1 MIKIYAIFIERL
13 VIMKII
19 KRENYLRQVKP
30 HFGKNVIKVLTGQR
44 RVGKSYLLKQIMEI
58 FEASDQNTNI
68 IYIDKEK
75 LEFDAIRDYRD
86 LYAYITEKSD
96 KNCPNIVMIDEV
108 QEIES
113 FEKALRDL
121 NENPAYDI
129 FCTGSNAN
137 LLSGELSTFLA
148 GRYVQIQVHSLS
160 YGEFL
165 VFHQLESSV
174 DSLGK
179 YIKYGGMPYLMHLN
193 LEEDEIVFDYLKNI
207 YNSIILKDVVARHNI
222 RNVNF
227 LDRLVLFLADNT
239 GSVLS
244 VKNISDFLKSQKVRI
259 SVNTVMNYLDFLIHA
274 FFVHKVSR
282 YDIAG
287 KKIFEINE
295 KYYFEDLGLRH
306 TIIGFRQND
315 MGKILENLIYTQ
327 LKFKG
332 YDVYVGKQRDMEIN
346 FVAKK
351 QDKTIY
357 IQAVYLLKD
366 KKTIDREFG
375 NLLKL
380 KDNFRKIVVSTDEF
394 AQGNVKGVEHL
405 HIMTFLKE
413 FGY

>member
-1 MIKIYAIFIERL
+1 
-13 VIMKII
+13 MKII

-165 VFHQLESSV
+165 EFHHLKSAV

>member
-1 MIKIYAIFIERL
+1 MKIHSIFTKRL
-13 VIMKII
+13 SIMKII

-75 LEFDAIRDYRD
+75 LEFDSIRDYRD
-86 LYAYITEKSD
+86 LYTYITEKSD
-96 KNCPNIVMIDEV
+96 KNCSNIVMIDEV
-108 QEIES
+108 QEIEA

-165 VFHQLESSV
+165 GFHHLKNSV

-179 YIKYGGMPYLMHLN
+179 YIKYGGMPYLIHLN
-193 LEEDEIVFDYLKNI
+193 LEDEIVFDYLKNI
-207 YNSIILKDVVARHNI
+207 YNSIILKDVVARYNI

-239 GSVLS
+239 GSILS

-259 SVNTVMNYLDFLIHA
+259 SVNTVMSYLDFLINA
-274 FFVHKVSR
+274 FFIHKVSR

-295 KYYFEDLGLRH
+295 KYYFEDLGVRN
-306 TIIGFRQND
+306 TIIGFKQKD

-332 YDVYVGKQRDMEIN
+332 YDVYVGKQRDMEID

-351 QDKTIY
+351 HDKTIY
-357 IQAVYLLKD
+357 IQAAYLLKD

-380 KDNFRKIVVSTDEF
+380 KDNFRKIVVSMDEF
-394 AQGNVKGVEHL
+394 AHGNVKGIEHL
-405 HIMTFLKE
+405 HILTFLKE

>member
-1 MIKIYAIFIERL
+1 
-13 VIMKII
+13 MKII

-58 FEASDQNTNI
+58 FEASDQKINI

-86 LYAYITEKSD
+86 LYAYIIEKTD

-165 VFHQLESSV
+165 VFHHLESAV

>member
-1 MIKIYAIFIERL
+1 
-13 VIMKII
+13 MKII
-19 KRENYLRQVKP
+19 KRESYLNQIKP

-44 RVGKSYLLKQIMEI
+44 RVGKSYLLRQIMDM
-58 FEASDQNTNI
+58 FEKSDQNTNI

-75 LEFDAIRDYRD
+75 LEFDIIKNYQD
-86 LYAYITEKSD
+86 LYTYIIKKSD
-96 KNCPNIVMIDEV
+96 KTCPNIVMIDEV
-108 QEIES
+108 QEIEG

-137 LLSGELSTFLA
+137 LLSGELSTLLA

-165 VFHQLESSV
+165 KFHQLNRSV
-174 DSLGK
+174 DSLGQ
-179 YIKYGGMPYLMHLN
+179 YIKYGGMPYLIHLN
-193 LEEDEIVFDYLKNI
+193 LEDEIVFDYLKSI
-207 YNSIILKDVVARHNI
+207 YNSIILKDVVSRHNI

-227 LDRLVLFLADNT
+227 LDRLVLFLSDNT
-239 GSVLS
+239 GSILAA
-244 VKNISDFLKSQKVRI
+244 KNISDFLKSQKIRM
-259 SVNTVMNYLDFLIHA
+259 SVNTIMSYLDFLISA
-274 FFVHKVSR
+274 FFIHKVSR

-287 KKIFEINE
+287 KRIFEINE
-295 KYYFEDLGLRH
+295 KYYFEDLGLRNS
-306 TIIGFRQND
+306 IIGFRQKD
-315 MGKILENLIYTQ
+315 MGKILENLICMQ

-332 YDVYVGKQRDMEIN
+332 YDVYVGKQRDMEID

-351 QDKTIY
+351 LDQTIY
-357 IQAVYLLKD
+357 IQAAYLLKD

-380 KDNFRKIVVSTDEF
+380 KDNFRKIVISMDDF
-394 AQGNVKGVEHL
+394 AQGNVEGVEHL

-413 FGY
+413 FG

>member
-1 MIKIYAIFIERL
+1 
-13 VIMKII
+13 MKII

-58 FEASDQNTNI
+58 FEASDQKINI

-86 LYAYITEKSD
+86 LYTYITEKSD

>member
-1 MIKIYAIFIERL
+1 
-13 VIMKII
+13 MKII

-86 LYAYITEKSD
+86 LYAYIIEKTD

>member
-1 MIKIYAIFIERL
+1 
-13 VIMKII
+13 MKII
-19 KRENYLRQVKP
+19 KRENYLNQIKP

-44 RVGKSYLLKQIMEI
+44 RVGKSYLLKQIMNI
-58 FEASDQNTNI
+58 FEKSDQNTNI

-75 LEFDAIRDYRD
+75 LEFDTIRDYRD
-86 LYAYITEKSD
+86 LYTYIIKKSD
-96 KNCPNIVMIDEV
+96 KNCLNIVMIDEV
-108 QEIES
+108 QEIEG

-148 GRYVQIQVHSLS
+148 GRYVQTQVHSLS

-165 VFHQLESSV
+165 EFHQLKSSV

-179 YIKYGGMPYLMHLN
+179 YIKYGGMPFLIN
-193 LEEDEIVFDYLKNI
+193 LDLEDEIVFDYLKSI
-207 YNSIILKDVVARHNI
+207 YNSIILKDVVARQNI

-239 GSVLS
+239 GSILA

-259 SVNTVMNYLDFLIHA
+259 SVNTVMSYLDFLINA
-274 FFVHKVSR
+274 FFIHKVSR

-287 KKIFEINE
+287 KRIFEINE
-295 KYYFEDLGLRH
+295 KYYFEDLGLRN
-306 TIIGFRQND
+306 TIIGFKQED
-315 MGKILENLIYTQ
+315 MGKILENLIYMQ

-332 YDVYVGKQRDMEIN
+332 YDVYVGKQRDMEID

-351 QDKTIY
+351 YDETVY
-357 IQAVYLLKD
+357 IQAAYLLKD

-380 KDNFRKIVVSTDEF
+380 KDNFRKIVVSMDDF
-394 AQGNVKGVEHL
+394 AHGNVKGVEHL
-405 HIMTFLKE
+405 HIINFLQE
-413 FGY
+413 FGC

>member
-1 MIKIYAIFIERL
+1 MKIYANNAKRL
-13 VIMKII
+13 SIMKII
-19 KRENYLRQVKP
+19 KRKNYLNQIKP
-30 HFGKNVIKVLTGQR
+30 YFGKNVIKVLTGQR
-44 RVGKSYLLKQIMEI
+44 RVGKSYLLRQIMDI
-58 FEASDQNTNI
+58 FKKSDQNTNI

-75 LEFDAIRDYRD
+75 LEFDSIRDYRD
-86 LYAYITEKSD
+86 LYTYITEKSD
-96 KNCPNIVMIDEV
+96 KNCINIVMIDEV
-108 QEIES
+108 QEIEG
-113 FEKALRDL
+113 FEKVLRDL
-121 NENPAYDI
+121 NENSAYDI

-148 GRYVQIQVHSLS
+148 GRYVQTQVHSLS
-160 YGEFL
+160 YREFL
-165 VFHQLESSV
+165 KFHQLAGSV

-179 YIKYGGMPYLMHLN
+179 YIKYGGMPYLIHLDLKN
-193 LEEDEIVFDYLKNI
+193 EIVSDYLKSI

-239 GSVLS
+239 GSILAAN
-244 VKNISDFLKSQKVRI
+244 NISDFLKSQRVRI
-259 SVNTVMNYLDFLIHA
+259 SVNTVMSYLDFLINA
-274 FFVHKVSR
+274 FFINKVSR

-295 KYYFEDLGLRH
+295 KYYFEDLGLRNS
-306 TIIGFRQND
+306 IIGFKQKD
-315 MGKILENLIYTQ
+315 MGKILENLIYIQ
-327 LKFKG
+327 LKYKG
-332 YDVYVGKQRDMEIN
+332 YEVYVGKQSNMEID

-351 QDKTIY
+351 HDKTIY
-357 IQAVYLLKD
+357 IQAAYLLKD

-380 KDNFRKIVVSTDEF
+380 KDNFRKIVVSMDDF

-413 FGY
+413 FG

>member
-1 MIKIYAIFIERL
+1 
-13 VIMKII
+13 MKII

-58 FEASDQNTNI
+58 FEASDQKINI

-86 LYAYITEKSD
+86 LYAYIIEKTD

>member
-1 MIKIYAIFIERL
+1 
-13 VIMKII
+13 MKII
-19 KRENYLRQVKP
+19 KRENYLRQIKP
-30 HFGKNVIKVLTGQR
+30 HFGKNIIKVLTGQR

-58 FEASDQNTNI
+58 FEAADPKTNI

-75 LEFDAIRDYRD
+75 LAFDAIRDYRD
-86 LYAYITEKSD
+86 LYAYIIENTD
-96 KNCPNIVMIDEV
+96 KNCLNIVMIDEV

-137 LLSGELSTFLA
+137 LLSSELSTFLA

-165 VFHQLESSV
+165 VFHQLEISV

-193 LEEDEIVFDYLKNI
+193 LEEDEIIFDYLKNI

-259 SVNTVMNYLDFLIHA
+259 SVNTVMSYLDFLIHA

-306 TIIGFRQND
+306 TIIGFKQND

-332 YDVYVGKQRDMEIN
+332 YEVYVGKQRDMEID

-357 IQAVYLLKD
+357 IQAAYLLKD
-366 KKTIDREFG
+366 KMTIDREFG

-380 KDNFRKIVVSTDEF
+380 KDNFRKIVVSMDDF
-394 AQGNVKGVEHL
+394 AHGNVKGIEHL
-405 HIMTFLKE
+405 HLMDFLKE

>member
-1 MIKIYAIFIERL
+1 
-13 VIMKII
+13 MKII

>member
-58 FEASDQNTNI
+58 FEASDQKINI

-86 LYAYITEKSD
+86 LYAYIIEKTD

-160 YGEFL
+160 YGEL
-165 VFHQLESSV
+165 LEFHHLKSAV

-346 FVAKK
+346 FFAKK